1 MDYNESIIFST
12 EEKAVKLLHISDLH
26 IGKRL
31 HGYDLIP
38 DQREALSE
46 IVSMAQENKADGVI
60 IAGDVYDK
68 NVPSAEAMS
77 LFSEFIA
84 QLAEI
89 RMPVYI
95 ISGNHD
101 NADRISYFSQ
111 ILSVSGVY
119 VSERFDGR
127 LQTHTVSDEY
137 GELKIHLLP
146 FIKPT
151 HVRPF
156 YPDRKIE
163 SYEDAVRAVLEN
175 SPIDKNERNVI
186 VTHQFIAG
194 AVVCDSEERTIGTLE
209 DIPASLF
216 ADFDYTALGHLHAPQ
231 KVMYDTVRYSG
242 TPLKYS
248 FSEASH
254 KKCALLVEVREKGS
268 VEINKLPITQPHDM
282 REIEGSFE
290 ELMDMPYSEDYIRA
304 VLTEN
309 ELLTDLR
316 VSLQTRFP
324 NLMQLVIRRE
334 DRDYEETVAE
344 LEMTEKKSASELFFD
359 FYTMRNGA
367 FPDEERMEL
376 VRSILEEL
384 EGENK

>member
-1 MDYNESIIFST
+1 M
-12 EEKAVKLLHISDLH
+12 KLLHISDLH

-38 DQREALSE
+38 DQREALFQ
-46 IVSMAQENKADGVI
+46 IVTMAEDNNIDAMLV
-60 IAGDVYDK
+60 AGDVYDK

-84 QLAEI
+84 LLAEKKI
-89 RMPVYI
+89 PVYI

-127 LQTHTVSDEY
+127 LQTHTVTDKY
-137 GELKIHLLP
+137 GEMKIHLLP
-146 FIKPT
+146 FIKPS

-156 YPDRKIE
+156 YPDKKIE
-163 SYEDAVRAVLEN
+163 NYEDAVRAVLEN
-175 SPIDKNERNVI
+175 SHIDKKERNVI
-186 VTHQFIAG
+186 VTHQFISG

-254 KKCALLVEVREKGS
+254 KKCALLVELREKGN
-268 VEINKLPITQPHDM
+268 IDIKKLPIAQPHDM
-282 REIEGSFE
+282 REITGSFD

-304 VLTEN
+304 VVTEN

-316 VSLQTRFP
+316 ASLQTRFP

-334 DRDYEETVAE
+334 EKDYEETIEDLE
-344 LEMTEKKSASELFFD
+344 LTESKNASELFYD
-359 FYTMRNGA
+359 FYIMRNGEE
-367 FPDEERMEL
+367 PDEERMEL

-384 EGENK
+384 GGGSK

>member
-1 MDYNESIIFST
+1 M
-12 EEKAVKLLHISDLH
+12 KLLHISDLH

-31 HGYDLIP
+31 HGFDLIP
-38 DQREALSE
+38 DQREALCE
-46 IVSMAQENKADGVI
+46 IAEMAHENKCDAVI

-84 QLAEI
+84 LLAEKK
-89 RMPVYI
+89 MPVYI

-101 NADRISYFSQ
+101 NADRISYFSE
-111 ILSVSGVY
+111 ILSISGVY
-119 VSERFDGR
+119 VSERFEGR
-127 LQTHTVSDEY
+127 LQTHTVTDEY
-137 GELKIHLLP
+137 GKIRIHLLP
-146 FIKPT
+146 FIKPSN
-151 HVRPF
+151 VRPF
-156 YPDRKIE
+156 YPDRRIE
-163 SYEDAVRAVLEN
+163 NYEDAVRAVLEN

-186 VTHQFIAG
+186 VTHQFISG

-231 KVMYDTVRYSG
+231 KVMFDTVRYSG

-254 KKCALLVEVREKGS
+254 KKCALLVEICEKGNVS
-268 VEINKLPITQPHDM
+268 IEKLPIKQPHDM
-282 REIEGSFE
+282 REIAGSFD

-304 VLTEN
+304 VVTEN

-316 VSLQTRFP
+316 ASLQTRFP
-324 NLMQLVIRRE
+324 NLMQLVVRRE
-334 DRDYEETVAE
+334 EMDYEEVIAE
-344 LEMTEKKSASELFFD
+344 LEVTEQKSAVELFCD
-359 FYTMRNGA
+359 FYTQRQGEA
-367 FPDEERMEL
+367 PDEERIEL
-376 VRSILEEL
+376 VRKILEEL
-384 EGENK
+384 GGAN

>member
-1 MDYNESIIFST
+1 MRF
-12 EEKAVKLLHISDLH
+12 LHISDLH

-31 HGYDLIP
+31 HGYDLIT
-38 DQREALSE
+38 DQRQALFQ
-46 IVSMAQENKADGVI
+46 IASMAQENKADAVI

-84 QLAEI
+84 LLAEGKT
-89 RMPVYI
+89 PVYI

-127 LQTHTVSDEY
+127 LQTHTLSDEY
-137 GELKIHLLP
+137 GEVKIHLLP
-146 FIKPT
+146 FIKPSN
-151 HVRPF
+151 VRPF
-156 YPDRKIE
+156 FPDKKIE
-163 SYEDAVRAVLEN
+163 SYEDAVRTVLEN
-175 SPIDKNERNVI
+175 SPVDTTERNVI

-194 AVVCDSEERTIGTLE
+194 ASVCDSEERTIGTLE

-216 ADFDYTALGHLHAPQ
+216 EAFDYTALGHLHGPQ
-231 KVMYDTVRYSG
+231 KVGYDTVRYSG

-254 KKCALLVEVREKGS
+254 KKCALLVELGEKGS
-268 VEINKLPITQPHDM
+268 IDIKPLPIEQPHDM
-282 REIEGSFE
+282 REIEGTFE

-304 VLTEN
+304 VVTEN

-316 VSLQTRFP
+316 ASLRTRFP

-334 DRDYEETVAE
+334 DKDYEEVIAE
-344 LEMTEKKSASELFFD
+344 LELTEQKSAAELFFD
-359 FYTMRNGA
+359 FYTQRNGKA
-367 FPDEERMEL
+367 PDEERMEL

-384 EGENK
+384 EGGKK